1 VSPEGGAEQ
10 KIKPATARVFFAL
23 WPSPALASEL
33 VGLATVA
40 AERYGGR
47 SSRPDTIHLT
57 LAFLGE
63 VPESALPTLCALA
76 ASIKAPP
83 FELVIDRLGFWPH
96 NHLLWAGCS
105 TTPVP
110 LQDMV
115 LALQKSLIA
124 AGFNPDRADRPFT
137 PHLTLL
143 RKVPVISSP
152 ATMNRYQKFPLSP
165 GVARAGCWCV
175 LIQTLKGPITSL
187 SASFCWLDGDVEC
200 FGTGWGEIV
209 TSGEGACPEMS
220 HFSRL
225 SEFGEKD

>member
-1 VSPEGGAEQ
+1 MSPEGGAEQ

-23 WPSPALASEL
+23 WPSPALASA
-33 VGLATVA
+33 LADVA
-40 AERYGGR
+40 TAVAGRYGGR
-47 SSRPDTIHLT
+47 SSRADTIHLT

-76 ASIKAPP
+76 AELEAPP

-105 TTPVP
+105 TTPAP

-124 AGFNPDRADRPFT
+124 AGFTPDRADRPFT

-143 RKVPVISSP
+143 RKVPVISQPGSDELLPEISP
-152 ATMNRYQKFPLSP
+152 LPWHCSRWVLVNSHSNAQGASYQ
-165 GVARAGCWCV
+165 A
-175 LIQTLKGPITSL
+175 I
-187 SASFCWLDGDVEC
+187 
-200 FGTGWGEIV
+200 GEFLLV
-209 TSGEGACPEMS
+209 
-220 HFSRL
+220 
-225 SEFGEKD
+225 

>member
-1 VSPEGGAEQ
+1 VSPEGGTEQ

-23 WPSPALASEL
+23 WPSPALASA
-33 VGLATVA
+33 LADVA
-40 AERYGGR
+40 TAAAKRYGGR

-63 VPESALPTLCALA
+63 VPEAALPTLCALA

-96 NHLLWAGCS
+96 NQLLWAGCS

-137 PHLTLL
+137 SHLTLL
-143 RKVPVISSP
+143 RKVPVISQPGNDEPLPEISP
-152 ATMNRYQKFPLSP
+152 FPWRCSRWVLVRSHSNAQGANYQS
-165 GVARAGCWCV
+165 
-175 LIQTLKGPITSL
+175 I
-187 SASFCWLDGDVEC
+187 
-200 FGTGWGEIV
+200 GEFLL
-209 TSGEGACPEMS
+209 A
-220 HFSRL
+220 
-225 SEFGEKD
+225 